1 MKIFQLRKIIFDVSS
16 QPFCDSDCF
25 SSKILQLLKK
35 HGYEKPTPIQAQAI
49 PGTHYTLLLTLIFQ
63 VHIDLDPDIPGIYRP

>member
-1 MKIFQLRKIIFDVSS
+1 MKIFQLRKHIFDVSS

-63 VHIDLDPDIPGIYRP
+63 VHTTHYS